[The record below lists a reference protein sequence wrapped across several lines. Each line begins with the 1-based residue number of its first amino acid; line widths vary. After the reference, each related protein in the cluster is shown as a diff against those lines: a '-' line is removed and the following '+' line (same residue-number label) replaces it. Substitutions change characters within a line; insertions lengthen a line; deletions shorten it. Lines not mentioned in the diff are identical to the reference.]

1 MLTIQII
8 FLTKKTLDKLSKLIT
23 ISQLNH
29 DYRNNKKTITRIFK
43 SKCYRLHPPKEEN
56 DDVLKERKEENKLIY
71 RVVALAVANWKL
83 YCIFLNENYTYF

>member
-29 DYRNNKKTITRIFK
+29 DYENMYWEKYQYRNNKKK
-43 SKCYRLHPPKEEN
+43 Q
-56 DDVLKERKEENKLIY
+56 
-71 RVVALAVANWKL
+71 
-83 YCIFLNENYTYF
+83 